1 MFDDFVFI
9 YRHPNGD
16 TTQLPAPSQ
25 WKAITLAARILPIIA
40 LGVKYILRM

>member
-16 TTQLPAPSQ
+16 TTQLPAPPA
-25 WKAITLAARILPIIA
+25 WKAITLAARILPIFA
-40 LGVKYILRM
+40 LGLKYIFKF